1 VEVQAVILCG
11 GLATRLGPLAKSRPK
26 SMITIE
32 GKPFLE
38 YQLEMLKK
46 KGIQDVVLCTGYKGE
61 QIQDYFGDGKGFG
74 VNIRYS
80 VEKTPL
86 GTAGALKNA
95 VALLND
101 IFTVIYGDS
110 YLFLDFG
117 KMMAHFNFFDK
128 TGMMTVYQN
137 LDRYDKS
144 NTIIEGD
151 FVIKYS
157 KTDKSEA
164 MKYID
169 YGANVFRKNVLEM
182 IPRDRF
188 YSLEELFAKLIEQKQ
203 MLAYEVKER
212 FYEIGSTEGLAEF
225 GRFIKNGGI

>member
-1 VEVQAVILCG
+1 
-11 GLATRLGPLAKSRPK
+11 
-26 SMITIE
+26 MITIE

-117 KMMAHFNFFDK
+117 KMMAHFNSFDK

-137 LDRYDKS
+137 LDRFDKS

-169 YGANVFRKNVLEM
+169 YGANVFRKKVLET

-188 YSLEELFAKLIEQKQ
+188 YALEELFAKLIEQKQ
-203 MLAYEVKER
+203 LLSYEVKER